1 MELYA
6 RIIEVNSYFVV
17 RLRKDD
23 YKKER
28 SRITSND
35 SPINLNLTMHRN
47 LRINNT
53 FF

>member
-6 RIIEVNSYFVV
+6 RIMELNSYFVV

-28 SRITSND
+28 SRITSTD
-35 SPINLNLTMHRN
+35 SPININLIGERLKNSMTQY
-47 LRINNT
+47 
-53 FF
+53 